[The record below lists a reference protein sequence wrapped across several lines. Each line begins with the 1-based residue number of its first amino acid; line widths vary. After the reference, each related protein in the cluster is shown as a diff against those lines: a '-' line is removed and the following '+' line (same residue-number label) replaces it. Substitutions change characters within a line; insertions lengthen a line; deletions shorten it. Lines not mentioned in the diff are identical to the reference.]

1 LTLAFAGAMAAL
13 LSVLGL
19 FLYLHFRS
27 GLDASLD
34 QQLRARASEVAGLA
48 PTVNLGRRPLRERG
62 ENFAQILNAGG
73 RVLDASA
80 GLTEPLLTD
89 AEIAKARHTATL
101 IERHERARLYATPIN
116 GGREIVVV
124 GASLAEHEKAL
135 EIFGAA
141 LVIGGPLA
149 LLLASIAGYMLTG
162 AALRP
167 VESMR
172 QRAATISSEGA
183 GAQLPLPESVD
194 EIHRLGS
201 TLNEMLARLQLGLDR
216 ERAFVADASHE
227 LRAPLAVLKAELE
240 VALMQTAPTT
250 GVHAAVGSAVE
261 ETDRIIALAEDL
273 LVLARVEQ
281 DSLALEIRQFSAAEL
296 LGAVRDLY
304 DPAAKRAGRRLR
316 ARAENGAQ
324 LSGDPARLRQ
334 AISNL
339 VENALRYGGGPI
351 DLYTKRTDGQIEIHV
366 TDGGPGFPPDFLPHA
381 FERFSRAD
389 PARSSGGVG
398 LGLSI
403 AEAIARAHH
412 GRARAA
418 NRPDGGADVWL
429 LLPASGSQLSG

>member
-1 LTLAFAGAMAAL
+1 
-13 LSVLGL
+13 
-19 FLYLHFRS
+19 
-27 GLDASLD
+27 
-34 QQLRARASEVAGLA
+34 
-48 PTVNLGRRPLRERG
+48 
-62 ENFAQILNAGG
+62 
-73 RVLDASA
+73 VLDASA
-80 GLTEPLLTD
+80 GLTEPLLTG
-89 AEIAKARHTATL
+89 AEVAKASRSAML
-101 IERHERARLYATPIN
+101 LERHERARLYATPIN
-116 GGREIVVV
+116 GGQEIVVV

-135 EIFGAA
+135 ETLGAA

-149 LLLASIAGYMLTG
+149 LLLASIAGYLLTG

-172 QRAATISSEGA
+172 RRAATISSEGA
-183 GAQLPLPESVD
+183 GTRLPLPDSVD

-240 VALMQTAPTT
+240 VALMETNAAA
-250 GVHAAVGSAVE
+250 GMRAAVGSAVE

-281 DSLALEIRQFSAAEL
+281 DSLALDIRQFSTAEL
-296 LGAVRDLY
+296 LDAVRDLY
-304 DPAAKRAGRRLR
+304 DPAAKRAGRKLSTRV
-316 ARAENGAQ
+316 ENGAQ
-324 LSGDPARLRQ
+324 LSGDPERLRQ

-339 VENALRYGGGPI
+339 IENALRYGRGQI
-351 DLYTKRTDGQIEIHV
+351 DLYTMRAGGQIEIHV
-366 TDGGPGFPPDFLPHA
+366 TDDGPGFPPEFLPHA

-389 PARSSGGVG
+389 AARSRAGVG

-403 AEAIARAHH
+403 VEAIARAHN
-412 GRARAA
+412 GRAQAA

-429 LLPASGSQLSG
+429 LLPASASRLSA